1 MENVVIFWVSALLE
15 TSRWLLVSWRKR
27 RGNRESGKY
36 RLRRCD
42 GIEGLLKLNSAV

>member
-1 MENVVIFWVSALLE
+1 MENIVISWVSALLE
-15 TSRWLLVSWRKR
+15 TSRWLPVSWRKR
-27 RGNRESGKY
+27 RSSRGSGKY